1 VTEKIKNKRGI
12 YMLPSIFTTFAL
24 FAGFYSIVASINGD
38 FTVAAISIMVAML
51 WDTLD
56 GRLARLTNTQSDF
69 GAEYDSLSD
78 LVSFGVAPAL
88 LVYLW
93 SLSDLGRIGWL
104 AAFIYL
110 ACAALRLARFNTQ
123 VGASEKRYFQGLS
136 SPASAGV
143 IASMI
148 WLKFWNFEYLDFG
161 VVSLSYYIGISIT
174 ILCGLLMV
182 SNVRYFSFKEFDST
196 DKASFRF
203 LLLTVLGLI
212 LLLYKPNVVLF
223 SGFFIYMLSGPL
235 ITIFGVYKRR
245 QEKKRGKT
253 S

>member
-1 VTEKIKNKRGI
+1 MTEKRQNKRGI
-12 YMLPSIFTTFAL
+12 YILPSIFTTFAL

-38 FTVAAISIMVAML
+38 YTLAAISIMVAML
-51 WDTLD
+51 WDALD
-56 GRLARLTNTQSDF
+56 GRVARLTNTQSAF

-88 LVYLW
+88 LVYEW

-123 VGASEKRYFQGLS
+123 VGTADKRYFQGLP

-148 WLKFWNFEYLDFG
+148 WLKFWNFEYFDIGF
-161 VVSLSYYIGISIT
+161 VSLSYYIGIAIT
-174 ILCGLLMV
+174 IICGLLMV
-182 SNVRYFSFKEFDST
+182 SNVRYYSFKEFET
-196 DKASFRF
+196 KKKASFRF
-203 LLLTVLGLI
+203 LLLSVMSLI
-212 LLLYKPNVVLF
+212 LLLYKPNIVLF
-223 SGFFIYMLSGPL
+223 TGFFIYLLSGPI
-235 ITIFGVYKRR
+235 ITKTGLN
-245 QEKKRGKT
+245 KKRNKKKQAKST
-253 S
+253 